1 VFKRYVSIFLA
12 VMMIFTFVGCDSSDN
27 GKDTTKNTSK
37 TSQTQPDTE
46 AVNTTSTTEPDSTS
60 TTVDTTL
67 TTTTDNATTT
77 TVTTT
82 KKPVTTTKKSVT
94 TNKKPVVDTPSA
106 NKFITVKGTKLYQP
120 DGSEYLIR
128 GIAFGN
134 EVWGNPK
141 VEPRN
146 HHDENSYKELAELGF
161 NSVRFYLNY
170 GLFESDSNP
179 YVYKQAGFDW
189 IDKNIEWAK
198 KYGIK
203 LVLNMHYPQGGY
215 QSQGNGMAL
224 WTSTENQN
232 RLIAL
237 WKEIAKRYADEECI
251 LGYGFINEPYVPTLE
266 TTEKTVNQVKSLMQR
281 ITDAVRTVDKNHLV
295 FIERMMAS
303 KDSSGNSHWT
313 AGEFLIDDDKA
324 VYEFHSYSP
333 HSFTHQDM
341 DWAGTEGKVTVYPSY
356 DEMTADYKNYWVGC
370 KASEFKY
377 SEGDWHYFESAKV
390 TRGQN
395 YNVGSVTFLAGSI
408 GTGKTVY
415 IDDVV
420 ITEYDKNGKVLN
432 TYKYGM
438 DADDCSVMYFW
449 SEDGKGS
456 SGFEANMGRTEKG
469 CLYIT
474 DTTSDANATGLRY
487 ELKEGRYYTIS
498 GWVNYGD
505 CTNTSNVKPRIDYAL
520 AENIMYLDKA
530 YLEHILLQDLDYY
543 IEKNVPAYIGEF
555 GTCLNSFKDSRGGA
569 QWVTDM
575 LELLEKYDVNYNYH
589 TYHESAF
596 GLHAT
601 SGKISSTSRNEV
613 LADIFKKYQK

>member
-251 LGYGFINEPYVPTLE
+251 LGYGFCVHNLI
-266 TTEKTVNQVKSLMQR
+266 VKS
-281 ITDAVRTVDKNHLV
+281 K
-295 FIERMMAS
+295 
-303 KDSSGNSHWT
+303 
-313 AGEFLIDDDKA
+313 
-324 VYEFHSYSP
+324 
-333 HSFTHQDM
+333 
-341 DWAGTEGKVTVYPSY
+341 
-356 DEMTADYKNYWVGC
+356 
-370 KASEFKY
+370 
-377 SEGDWHYFESAKV
+377 
-390 TRGQN
+390 
-395 YNVGSVTFLAGSI
+395 LA
-408 GTGKTVY
+408 
-415 IDDVV
+415 
-420 ITEYDKNGKVLN
+420 
-432 TYKYGM
+432 
-438 DADDCSVMYFW
+438 
-449 SEDGKGS
+449 
-456 SGFEANMGRTEKG
+456 
-469 CLYIT
+469 
-474 DTTSDANATGLRY
+474 
-487 ELKEGRYYTIS
+487 
-498 GWVNYGD
+498 
-505 CTNTSNVKPRIDYAL
+505 
-520 AENIMYLDKA
+520 
-530 YLEHILLQDLDYY
+530 
-543 IEKNVPAYIGEF
+543 
-555 GTCLNSFKDSRGGA
+555 
-569 QWVTDM
+569 
-575 LELLEKYDVNYNYH
+575 
-589 TYHESAF
+589 
-596 GLHAT
+596 
-601 SGKISSTSRNEV
+601 
-613 LADIFKKYQK
+613 